1 MVDSNL
7 NKVSFF
13 FSLLLGLISFFFAI
27 VSVRKILNI
36 DWNPVA
42 RMDFM
47 LLFC

>member
-13 FSLLLGLISFFFAI
+13 SLFLGLISFFLAI
-27 VSVRKILNI
+27 VYVRKILNI